1 MLLDEIGKSFLDRAV
16 ELVKSGYRFVFVLDN
31 IDWEEK
37 VHDMWKDNQNTSVHA
52 VATSIVFNRIPN
64 EDLPDSEPQ
73 QDLKK
78 CNVNQ
83 LVKVTASEMECIR
96 KRYRSFVQDILF
108 EQFPFFNSF
117 KSSLPNNA
125 TYCRYSD
132 EMATKSETITM
143 SVLMKDEKK
152 YAECVD
158 VLDKLE
164 EWTHQIYSAAGL
176 YQSSGSTLHSIPA
189 TSQFASSNH
198 TSQPAISD
206 PIIDMSQPTSSASIL
221 ASSQPALQQHSR
233 PDQPASHIPPTT
245 SDEDPLRGVRVPC
258 FGDQLTRVRLAGAKD
273 LRAGCHTARQRLDHL
288 YPFCMVDWHTKRSY
302 LKVNCL

>member
-37 VHDMWKDNQNTSVHA
+37 VHDMRKDNQNTSVHA

-73 QDLKK
+73 QDLRK

-143 SVLMKDEKK
+143 PVLMKDEKK

-158 VLDKLE
+158 VLDKSGHTRYTLLLDCTNQVDQPCIQFLPHPNLPLLMAHPNLPFLIQLLTCLNLPLLHQSLLPLNLHCNNTLDPTNLHHIFLLLHLMKTHWVELE
-164 EWTHQIYSAAGL
+164 FL
-176 YQSSGSTLHSIPA
+176 VLV
-189 TSQFASSNH
+189 
-198 TSQPAISD
+198 
-206 PIIDMSQPTSSASIL
+206 TSSQGFVLLVQKIFVLVAIL
-221 ASSQPALQQHSR
+221 
-233 PDQPASHIPPTT
+233 
-245 SDEDPLRGVRVPC
+245 
-258 FGDQLTRVRLAGAKD
+258 
-273 LRAGCHTARQRLDHL
+273 LDNAWTICIH
-288 YPFCMVDWHTKRSY
+288 FA
-302 LKVNCL
+302 